1 MQHSRVCSKAYLGK
15 WAVFKSRNVQQLGKG
30 FGLKF
35 LIFPKVAFD
44 HTLVIEG
51 VWFMTMFTRCG
62 VKSKLLSK
70 LSNCSRGLGLDLNPT
85 MQN

>member
-1 MQHSRVCSKAYLGK
+1 MQHSRVCSEAYLGK
-15 WAVFKSRNVQQLGKG
+15 WAVFKARHVQQLGKG

-35 LIFPKVAFD
+35 LIFPKVPFN

-51 VWFMTMFTRCG
+51 VWFMTNLYCG

-70 LSNCSRGLGLDLNPT
+70 LSNCSRVWGLDLNTT
-85 MQN
+85 M